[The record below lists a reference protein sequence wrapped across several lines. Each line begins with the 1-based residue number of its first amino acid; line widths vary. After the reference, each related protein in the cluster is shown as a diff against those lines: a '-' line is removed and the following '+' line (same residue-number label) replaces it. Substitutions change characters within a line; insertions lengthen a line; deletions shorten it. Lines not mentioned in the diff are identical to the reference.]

1 MNLYRDRVGLGPEKK
16 LTRAKVS
23 VTSAEEYE
31 LNVGMKPTGRTA
43 VVLIPAQTKFAE
55 EYTELW
61 WRDERYQII
70 DRAEPVTAMG
80 RLDHYSITCE
90 RILG

>member
-1 MNLYRDRVGLGPEKK
+1 MNLYRDRVGLGPEKI

-23 VTSAEEYE
+23 ILSAAEYS
-31 LNVGMKPTGRTA
+31 LNNGMQPTGRTA
-43 VVLIPAQTKFAE
+43 VVLVPAATKFAE

-61 WRDERYQII
+61 WRDERYQIT